1 MRIQSIQLRN
11 FRNIQE
17 ASLHTDKQFIVL
29 YGPNGAGKTSILEAV
44 YMLSSLRSFRDPSP
58 LNLIKFGE
66 VSTFVEANVQTFLG
80 KQKMVWGCHSKKDG
94 RFLQIDKKNI
104 RDLEVWFQ
112 CLRAILFCP
121 EHIEIV
127 KGGPQTRRSFI
138 DRARF
143 VAQPSYLQ
151 VVRKYLSVLH
161 QKRELLK
168 KDKVKDQELMPWNKQ
183 LIEYGTQITLERQ
196 NILRELEE
204 PFQQMHQYIAGDERV
219 KLTLRGI
226 GSSEPEGVK
235 ARLEQLTEKVKIEEI
250 RRRQSLVGPH
260 RDDLDILL
268 NDVPAKR
275 FASQGQTRSIVL
287 ALKLAELEASH
298 KRGDTPLFLL
308 DDLSS
313 ELDFE
318 RLKKLVQMLSERDG
332 QVWITTTNP
341 NFLGAL
347 PKSRVARFY
356 VEEGNVT
363 LDR

>member
-168 KDKVKDQELMPWNKQ
+168 KDKVKDEELMPWNKQ

-219 KLTLRGI
+219 KLT
-226 GSSEPEGVK
+226 
-235 ARLEQLTEKVKIEEI
+235 
-250 RRRQSLVGPH
+250 
-260 RDDLDILL
+260 
-268 NDVPAKR
+268 
-275 FASQGQTRSIVL
+275 
-287 ALKLAELEASH
+287 
-298 KRGDTPLFLL
+298 
-308 DDLSS
+308 
-313 ELDFE
+313 
-318 RLKKLVQMLSERDG
+318 
-332 QVWITTTNP
+332 
-341 NFLGAL
+341 
-347 PKSRVARFY
+347 
-356 VEEGNVT
+356 
-363 LDR
+363 

>member
-1 MRIQSIQLRN
+1 MRIQSLQLRN

-17 ASLHTDKQFIVL
+17 ASLQTDKQFIIL

-44 YMLSSLRSFRDPSP
+44 YMLASLRSFRDSSP
-58 LNLIKFGE
+58 QNLIQFGE
-66 VSTFVEANVQTFLG
+66 VSTFVEANVRTFLG
-80 KQKMVWGCHSKKDG
+80 LQKMVWGCHSKKDG
-94 RFLQIDKKNI
+94 RFLQIDRKNI
-104 RDLEVWFQ
+104 RDLDVWFK

-121 EHIEIV
+121 EDIDIV
-127 KGGPQTRRSFI
+127 RGSPQTRRNFI

-143 VAQPSYLQ
+143 IAQPSYLQ
-151 VVRKYLSVLH
+151 VVRRYLNVLH

-168 KDKVKDQELMPWNKQ
+168 KDGVKDEEITPWNLQ
-183 LIEYGTQITLERQ
+183 LIEYGTKITLERQ
-196 NILRELEE
+196 DILKELNE
-204 PFQQMHQYIAGDERV
+204 PFQQMHQYIAGGEKV
-219 KLTLRGI
+219 TLSLRGI
-226 GSSEPEGVK
+226 ASAEPEGVK
-235 ARLEQLTEKVKIEEI
+235 QRLEQLIEKVKREEV

-260 RDDLDILL
+260 RDDLDIFI
-268 NDVPAKR
+268 NGVPAKK

-356 VEEGNVT
+356 VDQGKVKLE
-363 LDR
+363 R

>member
-11 FRNIQE
+11 FRNIKE
-17 ASLHTDKQFIVL
+17 ASLQTDKQFIVL
-29 YGPNGAGKTSILEAV
+29 YGPNGAGKTSVLESV

-58 LNLIKFGE
+58 LNLIQFGE
-66 VSTFVEANVQTFLG
+66 NSTFVEANVRTFLG
-80 KQKMVWGCHSKKDG
+80 QQKMVWGCHSKKEG

-104 RDLEVWFQ
+104 RDLEVWFS

-168 KDKVKDQELMPWNKQ
+168 KDNIKYEELMPWNMQ
-183 LIEYGTQITLERQ
+183 LLEYGTRITLERQ
-196 NILRELEE
+196 NILRELED
-204 PFQQMHQYIAGDERV
+204 PFQQMHQYIAGDETV

-226 GSSEPEGVK
+226 GSSEPEDIK
-235 ARLEQLTEKVKIEEI
+235 SRFEQLIEKVKTEEI

-287 ALKLAELEASH
+287 ALKLAELEASR

-341 NFLGAL
+341 NFLSAL
-347 PKSRVARFY
+347 PKSGVARFY
-356 VEEGNVT
+356 IEEGNVS
-363 LDR
+363 LER